1 MFQPEI
7 LVLGGVAM
15 VALVT
20 LSRFKRIPEL
30 ASRTSAPADDSV
42 AKLEDRMA
50 RLEQAVD
57 TIAIEMERIGES
69 QRFLT
74 KVLAERPTEK
84 KEIP

>member
-1 MFQPEI
+1 MIHPEVV
-7 LVLGGVAM
+7 VLAVVAM
-15 VALVT
+15 AALVT
-20 LSRFKRIPEL
+20 LSRFKGIPQF
-30 ASRTSAPADDSV
+30 ASRKSAMADDSV
-42 AKLEDRMA
+42 ARLDGRIA

-84 KEIP
+84 KENS

>member
-1 MFQPEI
+1 MIHPEVA
-7 LVLGGVAM
+7 VLAVVAAA
-15 VALVT
+15 ALIT
-20 LSRFKRIPEL
+20 LGRFKQIPER
-30 ASRTSAPADDSV
+30 ARRKAATATDSA

-74 KVLAERPTEK
+74 KVLSERPTQK
-84 KEIP
+84 QNLP

>member
-1 MFQPEI
+1 MVHPEVV
-7 LVLGGVAM
+7 VLGIVAM
-15 VALVT
+15 IAVIA
-20 LSRFKRIPEL
+20 LSRFKRIPQF
-30 ASRTSAPADDSV
+30 ANGKSANADNSV
-42 AKLEDRMA
+42 GRLEDRMA

-74 KVLAERPTEK
+74 KVLAERPAEK

>member
-1 MFQPEI
+1 MIHPELI
-7 LVLGGVAM
+7 VLAVIAIA
-15 VALVT
+15 ALVAQ
-20 LSRFKRIPEL
+20 RRHKRIPNF
-30 ASRTSAPADDSV
+30 ATRKSPAAEESV
-42 AKLEDRMA
+42 VRLEDRIA

-74 KVLAERPTEK
+74 KVLAERAAEK